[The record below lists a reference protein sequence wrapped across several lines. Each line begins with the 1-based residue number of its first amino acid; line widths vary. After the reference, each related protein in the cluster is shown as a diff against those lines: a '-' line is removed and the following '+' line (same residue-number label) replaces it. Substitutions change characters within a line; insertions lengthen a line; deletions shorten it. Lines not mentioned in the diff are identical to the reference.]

1 MRELLLG
8 WKDRTEV
15 YIPPVKKQGFTETV
29 ILRNISLPEEEE
41 LIPDVEENDETI
53 LAENLYIDEDETV
66 FAPFEACCLTLERLK
81 TGERIKVDDNEFM
94 IGKQAENDYVIKD
107 NPMISRRH
115 ARIYQINCEFWLE
128 DLKSLNHTFVN
139 DKVISEPVKLIP
151 GLKFRLSLDEEFE
164 VIEIMEN

>member
-15 YIPPVKKQGFTETV
+15 YIPPIKKQGFTEAV

-41 LIPDVEENDETI
+41 SIPDVEENDETI
-53 LAENLYIDEDETV
+53 LAEPPYSDEDETV
-66 FAPFEACCLTLERLK
+66 FAPLEACCLTLERLK
-81 TGERIKVDDNEFM
+81 TGEQIKVDDNEFM
-94 IGKQAENDYVIKD
+94 IGKQAENDYAIKD
-107 NPMISRRH
+107 NPMISRKH

-128 DLKSLNHTFVN
+128 DLNSLNHTFVN

-151 GLKFRLSLDEEFE
+151 GMKFRLSLDEEFE
-164 VIEIMEN
+164 VIEITGN

>member
-66 FAPFEACCLTLERLK
+66 FAPFEACCLT
-81 TGERIKVDDNEFM
+81 
-94 IGKQAENDYVIKD
+94 
-107 NPMISRRH
+107 
-115 ARIYQINCEFWLE
+115 
-128 DLKSLNHTFVN
+128 
-139 DKVISEPVKLIP
+139 
-151 GLKFRLSLDEEFE
+151 
-164 VIEIMEN
+164 